1 MRVSRIAVILV
12 LVSLVTACVQG
23 QGNKQTVDTLL
34 GAGTGAL
41 LGSQLGS
48 GKGKLAFVA
57 LGALGGAFLGSEIGK
72 SLDRADRQMAA
83 RAQNTALETGRSGTS
98 TAWVN
103 PDSGHSGRVTP
114 RPSYQ
119 RASGETCRKYEHEVT
134 IDGRREIMKGTACRQ
149 RDGTWRT
156 V

>member
-1 MRVSRIAVILV
+1 MKTSRFAVILI
-12 LVSLVTACVQG
+12 LVSLVSACVQG
-23 QGNKQTVDTLL
+23 QGNKQTVGTLL

-41 LGSQLGS
+41 LGSQFGS
-48 GKGKLAFVA
+48 GKGQLAMVA
-57 LGALGGAFLGSEIGK
+57 IGALGGAFLGSEIGK

-83 RAQNTALETGRSGTS
+83 RAQNVALETGRSGTS
-98 TAWVN
+98 TTWVN

-119 RASGETCRKYEHEVT
+119 VASGETCREYEHVVT
-134 IDGRREIMKGTACRQ
+134 IDGRRETMKGTACRQ

-156 V
+156 I